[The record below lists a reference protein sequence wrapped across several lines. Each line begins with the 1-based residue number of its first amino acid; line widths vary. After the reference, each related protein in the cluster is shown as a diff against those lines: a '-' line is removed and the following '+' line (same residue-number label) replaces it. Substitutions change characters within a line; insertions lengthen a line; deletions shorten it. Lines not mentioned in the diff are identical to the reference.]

1 MMITT
6 NVSGVVDNWSNY
18 FSQQV
23 ASYEPSSIIA
33 KPWSKP
39 QELEHLSEMCHTHN
53 RPHKVSITIGPKTHC
68 GHHHHMPC
76 FNQHKPYGIA
86 SVHLMKPFEDDDRP
100 DWQHFHAKNRKPM
113 LFEEVIDHKDH
124 HHTHHGIIA
133 VRPVE
138 PEIDKSEEIADE
150 ITL

>member
-6 NVSGVVDNWSNY
+6 NVSGVADNWSNY

-23 ASYEPSSIIA
+23 ASYEPSSIVA

-39 QELEHLSEMCHTHN
+39 RELEKLCELNHHHKPL
-53 RPHKVSITIGPKTHC
+53 HKVSITIGPKTRKQK
-68 GHHHHMPC
+68 HHHMPC

-86 SVHLMKPFEDDDRP
+86 TPFLNNPFDDDDRP
-100 DWQHFHAKNRKPM
+100 DWHEFHSKNRKPM
-113 LFEEVIDHKDH
+113 IFEEVLDHPH
-124 HHTHHGIIA
+124 HHNGLIA

-138 PEIDKSEEIADE
+138 PEIDKDEEIEDE